1 VTGELHFPCKYLGK
15 IDYRSKE
22 CSVSHN
28 GQLDKQ
34 HRTMSLGGVHGASF
48 ISILADQTDLTEKV
62 VRDGYWRASG
72 SALVKKTLLGENL
85 SLC

>member
-1 VTGELHFPCKYLGK
+1 MSY
-15 IDYRSKE
+15 
-22 CSVSHN
+22 N

-34 HRTMSLGGVHGASF
+34 HRSMPLRGVQGASF
-48 ISILADQTDLTEKV
+48 ISVLANQTALNEKV

-72 SALVKKTLLGENL
+72 SAQVNKILLGEIL